1 MKVVKKELTALWV
14 IQPKIKSESRAQ
26 NDLLLQDEAVSLSRA
41 LPGTN
46 LCGATI
52 VPIEKLSPK
61 EFFGKGK
68 VDELAAV
75 FKSNEIQLV
84 IINSQISPVQQQSLE
99 NKWRVKI
106 LDRTALILEIFS
118 DRAVTKEGV
127 LQVEMAALTYQRS
140 RLVRAWTH
148 LERQRGGL
156 GFVGGPGETQIE
168 AIKGD

>member
-1 MKVVKKELTALWV
+1 ME
-14 IQPKIKSESRAQ
+14 
-26 NDLLLQDEAVSLSRA
+26 
-41 LPGTN
+41 
-46 LCGATI
+46 
-52 VPIEKLSPK
+52 
-61 EFFGKGK
+61 
-68 VDELAAV
+68 ELASV
-75 FKSNEIQLV
+75 LKSNKIQLV
-84 IINSQISPVQQQSLE
+84 IINGQISPIQQQNLE
-99 NKWRVKI
+99 KKWKVKI

-168 AIKGD
+168 ADKRAIDNHIVRLRRQLDKN

>member
-1 MKVVKKELTALWV
+1 M
-14 IQPKIKSESRAQ
+14 
-26 NDLLLQDEAVSLSRA
+26 
-41 LPGTN
+41 
-46 LCGATI
+46 
-52 VPIEKLSPK
+52 
-61 EFFGKGK
+61 
-68 VDELAAV
+68 
-75 FKSNEIQLV
+75 
-84 IINSQISPVQQQSLE
+84 IINGQISPIQQQNLE
-99 NKWRVKI
+99 KKWQVKI

-168 AIKGD
+168 ADKRAIDNHLIRLKTST